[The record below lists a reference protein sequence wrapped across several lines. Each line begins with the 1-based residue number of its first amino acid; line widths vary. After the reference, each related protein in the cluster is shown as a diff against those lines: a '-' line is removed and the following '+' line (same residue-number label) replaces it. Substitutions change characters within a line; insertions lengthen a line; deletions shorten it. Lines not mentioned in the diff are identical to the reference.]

1 MLVSHILREK
11 GRDVVSVT
19 DDMSISDVVK
29 VLSERRI
36 GAVLVIGSAGGVIGI
51 LSERDIVRALANDGS
66 AALQR
71 EARAYMTREVVA
83 CAESDSIEDVME
95 TMTRGRFRHLPVF
108 DDERLLGLVSIGD
121 VVKSRIAD
129 AEIETQTLRQYVVMG
144 AP

>member
-19 DDMSISDVVK
+19 DDMPISDVVK

-36 GAVLVIGSAGGVIGI
+36 GAVLVVGPAGGVVGI
-51 LSERDIVRALANDGS
+51 LSERDIVRALASDGA

-71 EARAYMTREVVA
+71 DAHAYMTREVVA
-83 CAESDSIEDVME
+83 CAEADSIEDVME
-95 TMTRGRFRHLPVF
+95 AMTRGRFRHLPVF
-108 DDERLLGLVSIGD
+108 EEERLVGLVSIGD

-129 AEIETQTLRQYVVMG
+129 AEFETQTLRQYVVMG

>member
-1 MLVSHILREK
+1 
-11 GRDVVSVT
+11 
-19 DDMSISDVVK
+19 
-29 VLSERRI
+29 
-36 GAVLVIGSAGGVIGI
+36 
-51 LSERDIVRALANDGS
+51 
-66 AALQR
+66 
-71 EARAYMTREVVA
+71 MTREVVA

-95 TMTRGRFRHLPVF
+95 AMTRGRFRHLPVF

>member
-66 AALQR
+66 AALQ
-71 EARAYMTREVVA
+71 VA
-83 CAESDSIEDVME
+83 HAS
-95 TMTRGRFRHLPVF
+95 L
-108 DDERLLGLVSIGD
+108 
-121 VVKSRIAD
+121 
-129 AEIETQTLRQYVVMG
+129 
-144 AP
+144 